1 MLMEEFLFWNLI
13 VALMV
18 LIVLKTKNFAIALLF
33 AIITT
38 LFIFKYV
45 AFTGVSY
52 SYELVRANTT
62 AYLNT
67 SNYTITSYGYEYL
80 KTFTVGA
87 GELIFI
93 YLSIFAL
100 VVLQSLGLLFKGKG
114 KFGRK

>member
-1 MLMEEFLFWNLI
+1 MLMEEFLFWNVI
-13 VALMV
+13 IGIMV
-18 LIVLKTKNFAIALLF
+18 LVVFKTKNFATALLF

-38 LFIFKYV
+38 LFVFKYV

-52 SYELVRANTT
+52 SYEVVRANTT

-80 KTFTVGA
+80 KTFTIGA

-93 YLSIFAL
+93 YLSVFAL
-100 VVLQSLGLLFKGKG
+100 VVLESLGLLFKGKG
-114 KFGRK
+114 KFRRK